1 MVDNVA
7 QHFRPNE
14 ATFLNSAE
22 GLVRQV
28 LDEYS
33 PVLTNFL
40 NPREI
45 YILTTLVNQQDDLK
59 VFQYGGYPNAE
70 NQRLLIAPN
79 YYVPVLD
86 DFDLKV
92 IQIKYPEKFI
102 TLHHSTILGTFM
114 HNGIARQSIGDII
127 KGENETWYFVAT
139 KAIGTFILQQLDHIG
154 KAKVRFKEVTGDHI
168 TVVDN
173 EWTIINTTVSS
184 LRLDSI
190 VANGYNISRNHAKQ
204 MIEHDLVRVNWTDI
218 NKPDYVLAVNDLVS
232 VRQYGRLKID
242 ELNGLTKKNKWRITM
257 AVIKK

>member
-14 ATFLNSAE
+14 TTFLNLAE

-28 LDEYS
+28 LDEYR

-45 YILTTLVNQQDDLK
+45 YIVKTLVNQQDDLK
-59 VFQYGGYPNAE
+59 TFEFGGYSGAE
-70 NQRLLIAPN
+70 NKRLLIAPS
-79 YYVPVLD
+79 YYQPDMD
-86 DFDLKV
+86 DFELML
-92 IQIKYPEKFI
+92 IQIKYPEKF
-102 TLHHSTILGTFM
+102 TVLHHSTILGTFM

-127 KGENETWYFVAT
+127 KGESEKWYFSTT
-139 KAIGTFILQQLDHIG
+139 KTMGTFILSHLDRIG
-154 KAKVRFKEVTGDHI
+154 KTKVRFQEVAENDM
-168 TVVDN
+168 TVLDD
-173 EWTIINTTVSS
+173 EWVIINTTVSS

-190 VANGYNISRNHAKQ
+190 VANGYNISRSHAKE
-204 MIEHDLVRVNWTDI
+204 MIEHDLIKVNWATI

-232 VRQYGRLKID
+232 VRHYGRLKLD
-242 ELNGLTKKNKWRITM
+242 ELNGLTKKDKWRLTM

>member
-59 VFQYGGYPNAE
+59 VFQYGGYQNAE

-92 IQIKYPEKFI
+92 IQIKYPEKFT

-114 HNGIARQSIGDII
+114 HNGIARQVLVILLRVRMV
-127 KGENETWYFVAT
+127 FVAT
-139 KAIGTFILQQLDHIG
+139 KAIGTFG
-154 KAKVRFKEVTGDHI
+154 F
-168 TVVDN
+168 
-173 EWTIINTTVSS
+173 TTARS
-184 LRLDSI
+184 L
-190 VANGYNISRNHAKQ
+190 
-204 MIEHDLVRVNWTDI
+204 LVRES
-218 NKPDYVLAVNDLVS
+218 PF
-232 VRQYGRLKID
+232 
-242 ELNGLTKKNKWRITM
+242 
-257 AVIKK
+257 

>member
-14 ATFLNSAE
+14 ATFLNLAE

-28 LDEYS
+28 LDEYR

-45 YILTTLVNQQDDLK
+45 YILKTLVNQQDDLK
-59 VFQYGGYPNAE
+59 VFQYGGYQNAE

-79 YYVPVLD
+79 YYEPIRD
-86 DFDLKV
+86 DFDLMV
-92 IQIKYPEKFI
+92 IQIKYPEKFA

-127 KGENETWYFVAT
+127 NGEAESLYFFAT
-139 KAIGTFILQQLDHIG
+139 KAIGTFILRHLDHIG
-154 KAKVRFKEVTGDHI
+154 KAKVRFEEVMANEI
-168 TVVDN
+168 AVVDD

-218 NKPDYVLAVNDLVS
+218 NKPDYVLAINDLVS
-232 VRQYGRLKID
+232 VRKYGRLKIN
-242 ELNGLTKKNKWRITM
+242 ELNGLTKKDKWRITM

>member
-14 ATFLNSAE
+14 TTFLNLAE

-28 LDEYS
+28 LDEYR

-45 YILTTLVNQQDDLK
+45 YIVKTLVNQQDDLK
-59 VFQYGGYPNAE
+59 TFEFGGYAGAE
-70 NQRLLIAPN
+70 NKRLLIAPS
-79 YYVPVLD
+79 YYQPDMD
-86 DFDLKV
+86 DFELML
-92 IQIKYPEKFI
+92 IQIKYPEKF
-102 TLHHSTILGTFM
+102 TVLHHSTILGTFM

-127 KGENETWYFVAT
+127 KGESEKWYFSTT
-139 KAIGTFILQQLDHIG
+139 KTMGTFILSHLDRIG
-154 KAKVRFKEVTGDHI
+154 KTKVRFQEVTESDM
-168 TVVDN
+168 TVFDD
-173 EWTIINTTVSS
+173 EWVIINTTVSS

-190 VANGYNISRNHAKQ
+190 VANGYNISRSHAKE
-204 MIEHDLVRVNWTDI
+204 MIEHDLIKVNWATI

-232 VRQYGRLKID
+232 VRHYGRLKLD
-242 ELNGLTKKNKWRITM
+242 ELNGLTKKDKWRLTM